1 LEVPKVLN
9 ITHELVTLDEHRI
22 SPRPNTIQ
30 LCAPFHIQEKLYE
43 KQGIAIFLSLKVYFS
58 HHIRQASA
66 GTRKYV
72 DGTSRAYGDVRKE
85 GTMRDNEKWME
96 LCEQAAKEQDPE
108 KFMAL
113 VQEIEALLQQRE
125 EQFEEPRVGPSF

>member
-1 LEVPKVLN
+1 MRNKVSQFF
-9 ITHELVTLDEHRI
+9 
-22 SPRPNTIQ
+22 SPS
-30 LCAPFHIQEKLYE
+30 
-43 KQGIAIFLSLKVYFS
+43 GYFS
-58 HHIRQASA
+58 HYIQQASA

-72 DGTSRAYGDVRKE
+72 DGTSRAYGGVRKE

-113 VQEIEALLQQRE
+113 VQEIEALLQQRG